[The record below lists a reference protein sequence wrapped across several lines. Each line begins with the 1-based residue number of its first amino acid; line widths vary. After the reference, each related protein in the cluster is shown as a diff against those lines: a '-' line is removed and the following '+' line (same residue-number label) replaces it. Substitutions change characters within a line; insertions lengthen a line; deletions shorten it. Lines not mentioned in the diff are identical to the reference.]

1 MIQRKQTLFLFFAC
15 ILMVLMYFFPIVEM
29 LGENGKLFFLDFLG
43 IHPEKTPG
51 QMLVSAFPI
60 TVIISMSAVLYLVT
74 IFMYKKRML
83 QRRLGIFNILLQF
96 GLVGLIFFYTN
107 FTMPQ
112 NFKEIYFSF
121 PVIFPLIAVIL
132 TILANRSIMKDEKL
146 VRSYERIR

>member
-15 ILMVLMYFFPIVEM
+15 LLMVFMYFFPIVEM

-43 IHPEKTPG
+43 IHPEKSP
-51 QMLVSAFPI
+51 QKMSVNAFPI
-60 TVIISMSAVLYLVT
+60 TVIISISAVLYLVT
-74 IFMYKKRML
+74 IFMYKKRLL

-112 NFKEIYFSF
+112 DFKEIYYSF
-121 PVIFPLIAVIL
+121 PVIFPVIAVIL